1 MNFLLFSTH
10 IEENKGKGCGMT
22 INTLATFFLWY
33 TILNGAIMLF
43 SFIFYL
49 CAKDWI
55 CSMYCRIFGV
65 SRDTF
70 YGVAELFSVLY
81 KTDVHNI
88 QSGSLWGPDCY
99 ETSPLGNMTLQ
110 AYPIIGLQR

>member
-1 MNFLLFSTH
+1 MP
-10 IEENKGKGCGMT
+10 
-22 INTLATFFLWY
+22 INTLETFFLWC

-55 CSMYCRIFGV
+55 CRIHCRIFGA

-70 YGVAELFSVLY
+70 YSLAELFIVLY

-88 QSGSLWGPDCY
+88 QSGYLWDPDRY

-110 AYPIIGLQR
+110 AYHIIGLQR